1 MDEFYYY
8 IQSPTLFEIIGVTS
22 AYWGRKYWDIELQIC
37 KAPNTMRLYLICL
50 LWRICGSKITIF
62 SNAFIDSNLQ
72 IFNIFVQESME
83 DEHFHDIG
91 YFINL
96 LSSILYSLLRAY

>member
-1 MDEFYYY
+1 VDQRSQYF
-8 IQSPTLFEIIGVTS
+8 P
-22 AYWGRKYWDIELQIC
+22 
-37 KAPNTMRLYLICL
+37 
-50 LWRICGSKITIF
+50 
-62 SNAFIDSNLQ
+62 NAFIDSNLQ

-96 LSSILYSLLRAY
+96 LSSILYSLLRGY